1 MDAWLPRDKAAEMQ
15 MQMTRTVCELIK
27 IRLFLLF
34 LGVGGWVPPEKGLL
48 PSSSA
53 SCLSFLVA
61 IYWLCLPW
69 HLLHGAASF
78 NYAFPPPTPSIFP
91 PELCLISGGVSG
103 KTTQPPNHPPP
114 LWPNHISPL
123 SVHFSFFPPFVV
135 VSLSSLPFD
144 F

>member
-78 NYAFPPPTPSIFP
+78 NYAFPPPNPLDFSPGALPNQRRCIRENHP
-91 PELCLISGGVSG
+91 A
-103 KTTQPPNHPPP
+103 TQPPTTP
-114 LWPNHISPL
+114 LA
-123 SVHFSFFPPFVV
+123 
-135 VSLSSLPFD
+135 
-144 F
+144 